1 MRPRPR
7 STILI
12 LGALGALLLLDL
24 VLPIGNLLAHV
35 DVASWL
41 AALRDPGAGD
51 ALRTSVVT
59 SALTVALMTLF
70 GVPLGYVLARASLPG
85 KQLLISLVFLPMV
98 VPGLAGGILL
108 LLTFGPY
115 GTLGGPLT
123 AWQVA
128 LTGNLAGIVLA
139 QLYVAS
145 PFVVISAMV
154 AFNGVDPKL
163 EMAAA
168 MLGDSPWQIFRR
180 ISLPLAWPGIAAGI
194 TLAWIR
200 ALGEFGATMIV
211 AYSPHTL
218 PVYLW
223 TRFESNG
230 LTGALPIAFLL
241 VLLAAGAVAVS
252 TLFNRRAR
260 NPGRDGEHPREALA
274 LPEGV
279 RGNPA

>member
-1 MRPRPR
+1 MSRRPR
-7 STILI
+7 SIVLVH
-12 LGALGALLLLDL
+12 GAVGAFLLLDL
-24 VLPIGNLLAHV
+24 VLPLANLLAHV
-35 DVASWL
+35 DPTGWL
-41 AALRDPGAGD
+41 AALREPGAFD

-59 SALTVALMTLF
+59 SAVTVLLMTVF
-70 GVPLGYVLARASLPG
+70 GVPLGHVLARGRLPG
-85 KQLLISLVFLPMV
+85 RQLLISLVFLPMV

-115 GTLGGPLT
+115 GTLGGPLA
-123 AWQVA
+123 AWNGDLA

-211 AYSPHTL
+211 AYNPHTL

-223 TRFESNG
+223 TKFESNG
-230 LTGALPIAFLL
+230 LPGALPVAFLL
-241 VLLAAGAVAVS
+241 VVLAAGAVAVS
-252 TLFNRRAR
+252 TLLGRLTR
-260 NPGRDGEHPREALA
+260 NGGRETQALA
-274 LPEGV
+274 VPGTA